1 MTVLLQSDGIHV
13 LSILIESGFFPVSL
27 PLPSRSVLV
36 RIFPLLLQPRGL
48 VHLNG
53 ACRHSVAIAADGTFC
68 RGVVGRLLCSCLLEE
83 TLKLALIPGMKEL
96 VPCSSRER
104 EEVLRVALRASLAQH
119 VLRKVRE
126 AVGLVR

>member
-1 MTVLLQSDGIHV
+1 
-13 LSILIESGFFPVSL
+13 
-27 PLPSRSVLV
+27 
-36 RIFPLLLQPRGL
+36 
-48 VHLNG
+48 
-53 ACRHSVAIAADGTFC
+53 
-68 RGVVGRLLCSCLLEE
+68 
-83 TLKLALIPGMKEL
+83 MKEL